1 MHMLFMRKIIQTTP
15 QQLAPIWLF
24 PCFDLQYH
32 QPEKVQASGSVPK
45 KQLVE
50 AFAGVERDAVD
61 MQIMLFLCANGIPF
75 NVLRSPQYYE
85 MVAAIQ
91 RAPKGYKP
99 PAYEKA
105 RTTLLDACKRK
116 VENDLAP
123 VRQTW

>member
-1 MHMLFMRKIIQTTP
+1 M
-15 QQLAPIWLF
+15 
-24 PCFDLQYH
+24 
-32 QPEKVQASGSVPK
+32 PK

-123 VRQTW
+123 VRQTL

>member
-1 MHMLFMRKIIQTTP
+1 MCDYFPGLIY
-15 QQLAPIWLF
+15 QQF
-24 PCFDLQYH
+24 Q
-32 QPEKVQASGSVPK
+32 QGKKGQASGSVPTASP
-45 KQLVE
+45 LVE
-50 AFAGVERDAVD
+50 AFAGMERDAVD

-75 NVLRSPQYYE
+75 NVLRSPQYFE

-99 PAYEKA
+99 PSYEKA

-116 VENDLAP
+116 VEADLAP